1 MVIYINFAI
10 ICACRDDMLRK
21 QDFVYI
27 CAGSDKMKVS
37 DLAHRWRTRPMK
49 LEVADYI
56 ELKDG
61 GAVVIFEMDEET
73 RTGLISE
80 AIKRRLVE
88 GLERMSDVPREENDQ
103 IDLEEYI
110 AGLETGG
117 RVDSTRPTEESS
129 GLQGVDENEGET
141 P

>member
-1 MVIYINFAI
+1 
-10 ICACRDDMLRK
+10 
-21 QDFVYI
+21 
-27 CAGSDKMKVS
+27 
-37 DLAHRWRTRPMK
+37 MK
-49 LEVADYI
+49 LEVADYV

-88 GLERMSDVPREENDQ
+88 GLERMSDVPGEENDQ

-117 RVDSTRPTEESS
+117 RVDSARPAEESS
-129 GLQGVDENEGET
+129 GV
-141 P
+141 

>member
-1 MVIYINFAI
+1 M
-10 ICACRDDMLRK
+10 RLD
-21 QDFVYI
+21 
-27 CAGSDKMKVS
+27 
-37 DLAHRWRTRPMK
+37 
-49 LEVADYI
+49 VADYI
-56 ELKDG
+56 ELKNG
-61 GAVVIFEMDEET
+61 GAVVVLEMDEEA
-73 RTGLISE
+73 REGLISE
-80 AIKRRLVE
+80 AIKRRVIE
-88 GLERMSDVPREENDQ
+88 GLERMPDVPEEDNQ

>member
-1 MVIYINFAI
+1 
-10 ICACRDDMLRK
+10 
-21 QDFVYI
+21 
-27 CAGSDKMKVS
+27 
-37 DLAHRWRTRPMK
+37 MK
-49 LEVADYI
+49 LEIADYI

-88 GLERMSDVPREENDQ
+88 GLERMSDVPEENDQ

-117 RVDSTRPTEESS
+117 RVDSTRPTEEPS
-129 GLQGVDENEGET
+129 GVQGVDENEGET